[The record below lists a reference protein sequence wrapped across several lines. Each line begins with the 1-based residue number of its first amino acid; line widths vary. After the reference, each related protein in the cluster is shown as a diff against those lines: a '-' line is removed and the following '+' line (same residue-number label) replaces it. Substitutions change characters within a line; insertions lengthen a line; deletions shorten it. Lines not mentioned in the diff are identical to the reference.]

1 MIELKEY
8 GRGQSLVERVIEVVE
23 RLDMSQQV
31 VVMSLSVPLVR
42 ETKRLRPDW
51 TVGVLSAVAVGRL
64 AELEADFLAISGKTA
79 TRSLLG
85 QARQRKKPVYV
96 WTIDSES
103 AMLHY
108 LSLGVD
114 GIITNRPDA
123 AQRTSQFYQELGMAE
138 RLLLEASLRLG
149 IVPFQP
155 PG

>member
-1 MIELKEY
+1 M
-8 GRGQSLVERVIEVVE
+8 
-23 RLDMSQQV
+23 
-31 VVMSLSVPLVR
+31 
-42 ETKRLRPDW
+42 
-51 TVGVLSAVAVGRL
+51 
-64 AELEADFLAISGKTA
+64 EADFLAISGKSA

-123 AQRTSQFYQELGMAE
+123 AQRTSQFYQELGLAE

-155 PG
+155 TEWKSAEVR